1 VIFLIAKIFVY
12 MLLALAVGAA
22 AGWLWR
28 HQQAAQHEGSLER
41 ALMDARSR
49 LPQMET
55 ALRSR
60 DERLDTMARD
70 IQDYRSSLTEHEATV
85 AARDRTVAE
94 LERTCAELRQRLEQT
109 AGQPATPA
117 AADEGD
123 EIALH
128 PGDPHAQGDA
138 APAAPVAAADAA
150 EPDHVE
156 ARSASAPAA
165 LDAGEREALETALE
179 DTRTALEEART
190 ALAEARAEAEQA
202 RSEAEQAREA
212 AGLEDRDA
220 LEAAQAALAA
230 EQRKVLELTRE
241 RDLQHQA
248 LKALEQ
254 RLELAEE
261 RRAANG

>member
-1 VIFLIAKIFVY
+1 MIFLIAKIFVY
-12 MLLALAVGAA
+12 MLLSLAAGAA

-28 HQQAAQHEGSLER
+28 HQQAAQQEGALER

-60 DERLDTMARD
+60 DERLNTMARD
-70 IQDYRSSLTEHEATV
+70 IQEYRSTLTEHEATV
-85 AARDRTVAE
+85 AARDRAVAD

-109 AGQPATPA
+109 AGRPAGPA
-117 AADEGD
+117 VAEDGD

-128 PGDPHAQGDA
+128 PGDPNAQTEHGA
-138 APAAPVAAADAA
+138 APAQPRPAADDAGA
-150 EPDHVE
+150 T
-156 ARSASAPAA
+156 R
-165 LDAGEREALETALE
+165 DAGEREALETAL
-179 DTRTALEEART
+179 DEARAALQEARS

-202 RSEAEQAREA
+202 RAEAEQVREA
-212 AGLEDRDA
+212 VAGQDRDA
-220 LEAAQAALAA
+220 LETAQAALAA
-230 EQRKVLELTRE
+230 EQRKVAELTRE

-248 LKALEQ
+248 LRALEQ